1 MSRNIAGHLFKSF
14 CPLKFF
20 FSSRSMMVLSHEED
34 IIKISISKINNENLQ
49 NLKLEFKQINN

>member
-1 MSRNIAGHLFKSF
+1 
-14 CPLKFF
+14 
-20 FSSRSMMVLSHEED
+20 MVLSHEED